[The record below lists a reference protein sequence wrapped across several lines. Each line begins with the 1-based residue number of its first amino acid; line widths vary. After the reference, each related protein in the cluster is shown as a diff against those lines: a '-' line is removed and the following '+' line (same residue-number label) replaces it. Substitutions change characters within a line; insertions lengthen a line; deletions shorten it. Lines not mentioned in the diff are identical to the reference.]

1 MIVQLRID
9 ERLIHGQVA
18 AAWSKALD
26 NDTIV
31 CASDEASANQLK
43 KCLLLMAAPPG
54 KKVRIA
60 SVDEVIRLLSDPR
73 AKKMK
78 IFLLTD
84 TIKDA
89 VKLVKALDIKEVNL
103 GNYHDRNDNNSIDVC
118 EGCAVNQENYNV
130 LKELSTLVEKSY
142 SQLLPSLE
150 KKELKKLLQ

>member
-18 AAWSKALD
+18 SAWSKALD

-31 CASDEASANQLK
+31 CASDIAAGDPLRK
-43 KCLLLMAAPPG
+43 RLLTMAAPPG
-54 KKVRIA
+54 KKVRIS

-73 AKKMK
+73 AEKMK

-89 VKLVKALDIKEVNL
+89 VKLVKALGIQEVNL
-103 GNYHDRNDNNSIDVC
+103 GNYHDRDEKETINICD
-118 EGCAVNQENYNV
+118 GCTVNQENYDA
-130 LKELSTLVEKSY
+130 LKELSQLVEKSY

>member
-43 KCLLLMAAPPG
+43 KRLLLMAAPPG

-60 SVDEVIRLLSDPR
+60 PVDEVIRLLSDPR
-73 AKKMK
+73 AERMK
-78 IFLLTD
+78 IFLITD

-89 VKLVKALDIKEVNL
+89 VKLVKALKITEVNL
-103 GNYHDRNDNNSIDVC
+103 GNYHDRDAENPISVC
-118 EGCAVNQENYNV
+118 EGCAVDQESYEA
-130 LKELSTLVEKSY
+130 LKELSGLVDNSF
-142 SQLLPSLE
+142 SQLLPTVE
-150 KKELKKLLQ
+150 KKELKKSLQ